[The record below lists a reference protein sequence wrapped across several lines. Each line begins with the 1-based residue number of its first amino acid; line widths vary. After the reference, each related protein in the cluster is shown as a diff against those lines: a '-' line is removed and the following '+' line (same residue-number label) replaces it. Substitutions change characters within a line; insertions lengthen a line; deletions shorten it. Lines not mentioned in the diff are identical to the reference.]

1 MKDLKEYIKEEVMT
15 GGSYTTPSN
24 TLGMGNMSLPTDT
37 TVGSGDIPQC
47 LDIRTGK
54 IYKKRKRFKRYKI

>member
-1 MKDLKEYIKEEVMT
+1 MKSLKECVL
-15 GGSYTTPSN
+15 GSMANPAN
-24 TLGMGNMSLPTDT
+24 TIGMGNVALPTET

-47 LDIRTGK
+47 LDICTGK

>member
-1 MKDLKEYIKEEVMT
+1 MKNLKDFIKEEMI
-15 GGSYTTPSN
+15 GGSYATPSN
-24 TLGMGNMSLPTDT
+24 TIGMGNMSMPTDT
-37 TVGSGDIPQC
+37 QLGSGDIPQC